1 LKSKTPRIGASLSLG
16 EVMQNA
22 IRCDGRETS
31 LLRRIYVFGLWEDV
45 VGKSVASR
53 TEQLYLKDK
62 KLFVTLRSS
71 EARHEL
77 LMLRNDIMQRINA
90 RAKTQLVIEIILR

>member
-1 LKSKTPRIGASLSLG
+1 LKPATPRIGTSQSLG

-45 VGKSVASR
+45 VGKSVATR
-53 TEQLYLKDK
+53 TEQLFLKDK
-62 KLFVTLRSS
+62 KLFVTLSS
-71 EARHEL
+71 SVARNEL
-77 LMLRNDIMQRINA
+77 FMLRNDIMQRINA
-90 RAKTQLVIEIILR
+90 RAKTQLVNEIILR